1 MSFSPTPVTVTV
13 FYSYHE
19 GPEFPQ
25 HYQVRGGYCET
36 EAERDALLATFP
48 KALGFKPVALHSYA
62 DGGNT
67 VTYGIQGHGK
77 FLATKGNAKNE
88 TGIKRVLRLLD
99 TLQYDGEV
107 RTSNAYR
114 TADEARAAL

>member
-13 FYSYHE
+13 FYSFHE

-36 EAERDALLATFP
+36 QAERDALLASFP
-48 KALGFKPVALHSYA
+48 KALGLKPVALHSYA
-62 DGGNT
+62 DGSNV
-67 VTYGIQGHGK
+67 VTYGIQGYGK

-99 TLQYDGEV
+99 TLEYDV
-107 RTSNAYR
+107 DARTSNAYR
-114 TADEARAAL
+114 TAAEARAAL